1 MLRGKGVV
9 MVLKDRFEE
18 LVDVEGG
25 LVDNEI
31 FVSEELYA
39 LEQERVFG
47 KSWLFLAHESMV
59 PKPGDYI
66 SNYMGEDAV
75 IVMRGMDGKVR
86 VFLNKCR
93 HRGNRVC
100 LFDRGNAKAFTCS
113 FHGWTYGTEGQ
124 LTGVPH
130 YDEVYLG
137 QLDRGEMGL
146 VEVPRVESVG
156 GLIFG
161 NWDAAAMS
169 LDAYLGDVKWYL
181 ETFLSVEWLG
191 GIQVVPGKQSYML
204 PGNWKLLAENFQG
217 DHYHFASTHASVIKL
232 YQMEAQA
239 ANGGGTGRR
248 ARLRRRGPEDPTYE
262 VTAGYLQGA
271 PHGLGSLRVGRHT
284 FENDL
289 YAAESLGPEAVEW
302 VQHRYNLL
310 RERVQAVKEDAYSFV
325 RGNMFPNFSVIGIS
339 SALEGIGLLVW
350 HPRSP
355 LRTNLWQWGAVEKDA
370 PKIVKETAIA
380 ALMQG
385 QAGAGLVGMDDGENF
400 ERISEMVRGPRAR
413 KVPFDYTMSL
423 GYEQS
428 YPGSEE
434 WDVAGLPGLLGPH
447 ITEVN
452 QRQFYRYWRELM
464 VDKT

>member
-1 MLRGKGVV
+1 
-9 MVLKDRFEE
+9 MVLRDRLEE
-18 LVDVEGG
+18 LADVERGV
-25 LVDNEI
+25 VDNEI

-86 VFLNKCR
+86 AFLNKCR

-137 QLDRGEMGL
+137 QLDRDEMGL

-248 ARLRRRGPEDPTYE
+248 ARLRRR
-262 VTAGYLQGA
+262 
-271 PHGLGSLRVGRHT
+271 S
-284 FENDL
+284 
-289 YAAESLGPEAVEW
+289 AAENSWQE
-302 VQHRYNLL
+302 RL
-310 RERVQAVKEDAYSFV
+310 R
-325 RGNMFPNFSVIGIS
+325 RGAH
-339 SALEGIGLLVW
+339 ALRG
-350 HPRSP
+350 
-355 LRTNLWQWGAVEKDA
+355 RT
-370 PKIVKETAIA
+370 
-380 ALMQG
+380 
-385 QAGAGLVGMDDGENF
+385 VG
-400 ERISEMVRGPRAR
+400 
-413 KVPFDYTMSL
+413 
-423 GYEQS
+423 
-428 YPGSEE
+428 
-434 WDVAGLPGLLGPH
+434 
-447 ITEVN
+447 
-452 QRQFYRYWRELM
+452 
-464 VDKT
+464 

>member
-1 MLRGKGVV
+1 
-9 MVLKDRFEE
+9 MVLRDRLEE
-18 LVDVEGG
+18 LADVERGV
-25 LVDNEI
+25 VDNEI

-217 DHYHFASTHASVIKL
+217 DHYHFASTHASAIKVFIQDTRPNFYRNL
-232 YQMEAQA
+232 GESDAY
-239 ANGGGTGRR
+239 
-248 ARLRRRGPEDPTYE
+248 YE
-262 VTAGYLQGA
+262 VTAGYERGV
-271 PHGLGSLRVGRHT
+271 PHGIGGLLVGPNSFRQ
-284 FENDL
+284 DMMV
-289 YAAESLGPEAVEW
+289 AESLGPEAVEW
-302 VQHRYNLL
+302 VRYRYNLL
-310 RERVQAVKEDAYSFV
+310 REQVRTAREDVYSFV
-325 RGNMFPNFSVIGIS
+325 RGNVFPNFSQIGTAS
-339 SALEGIGLLVW
+339 VLEGVGLLQW
-350 HPRSP
+350 HPKGP
-355 LRTNLWQWGAVEKDA
+355 DQTNLWQWGAVEKDA
-370 PKIVKETAIA
+370 PQVVKERAVRT
-380 ALMQG
+380 LMQG

-400 ERISEMVRGPRAR
+400 ERIAETVRSPWGR
-413 KVPFDYTMSL
+413 KVPFDYTMSR
-423 GYEQS
+423 GYERT

-434 WDVAGLPGLLGPH
+434 WDIAGLPGVLGPH

-464 VDKT
+464 AEE